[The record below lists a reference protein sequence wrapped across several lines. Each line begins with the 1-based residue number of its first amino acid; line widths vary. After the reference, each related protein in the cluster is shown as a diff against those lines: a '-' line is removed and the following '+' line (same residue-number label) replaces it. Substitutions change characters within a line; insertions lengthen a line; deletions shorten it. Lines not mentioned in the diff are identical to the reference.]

1 MLAGVE
7 WRVRRSVGR
16 REVRVEIKVKAGLF
30 TLDGWQA
37 RLWQAR
43 QARPT
48 ISVNVNVAGANLES
62 LLAV

>member
-1 MLAGVE
+1 MLVGVK
-7 WRVRRSVGR
+7 WRVRGSVGR
-16 REVRVEIKVKAGLF
+16 REGRVKIKVEVGLF

-37 RLWQAR
+37 RLRQAR

-62 LLAV
+62 QLAA